1 MKIKE
6 ERDELEKMITQSSD
20 QIGKEATPA
29 DTPELAMDPAFDI
42 DFELLQK
49 DCDKKAR
56 KMIHN
61 ATGFMLSDQVIKDN
75 PYLKNKMQVD
85 MISLSG
91 MLYQLEVNKTMQT
104 ALMEEVR
111 AGAMHPRMF
120 EVFGG
125 LSKTIGELNKQL
137 LQTVEAIKVTYR
149 DLKDDIRERNQD
161 MAAIGEGT
169 LQRNQKGLLTLGT
182 KELIKKT
189 KMDKIESQRN
199 KDQDIEDVESEEVK

>member
-1 MKIKE
+1 
-6 ERDELEKMITQSSD
+6 
-20 QIGKEATPA
+20 
-29 DTPELAMDPAFDI
+29 
-42 DFELLQK
+42 
-49 DCDKKAR
+49 
-56 KMIHN
+56 
-61 ATGFMLSDQVIKDN
+61 
-75 PYLKNKMQVD
+75 

-111 AGAMHPRMF
+111 SGAMHPRMF

-149 DLKDDIRERNQD
+149 DLKDDIRERNQ
-161 MAAIGEGT
+161 
-169 LQRNQKGLLTLGT
+169 KGLLTLGT

-189 KMDKIESQRN
+189 KMDKIENQRN